1 MTPPSTT
8 ALLLALLISLPSA
21 FSLDP
26 PASLTIGGLFPMQ
39 GGWSG
44 GVQVKPASELAL
56 SIINADSSLLPSTTL
71 SLVSADTQCSADL
84 GLQGAIEVLNNEATP
99 SVILGAGCSGVCEI
113 VTRYASTIAKFEE
126 LASAEGIEIGY
137 HGVLTAT
144 DDPQNVVDS
153 LAAIKNEVNVVFFH
167 GYEPMGRKLFYRMHE
182 AGLYGADR
190 LVLTPGWWKEA
201 WFDED
206 NNATFTFGKEAE
218 IKEAADGALGLSTN
232 VQLNLEKYTG
242 WKEAFLAHQPETEGD
257 PIYHIYLAHDA
268 VYSIAKI
275 LEALRAV
282 SFSDGVSGPI
292 EFDGNNRVGAF
303 KVLRFSAA
311 ANASSEV
318 GGWAPGGGLE
328 VLESYSVPPQI
339 VPPPPL
345 CTTTDVV
352 LTIEDCDSAGKR
364 AVAYAFNTTD
374 EGNSVCEGGEELPEP
389 TEVDCEYTPA
399 SSTTGMLATLLG
411 AAGAAVCICWSL
423 YMLKNKKHKAIVHAQ
438 LGFCLIFSSSAGL
451 MSLSQMLFVGPNT
464 DVSCTLRPFLFN
476 ILFDVMFGSLIIKT
490 YRVWKLLSNKSLRRV
505 KVTFS
510 DTAAKLA
517 AVVAIDIVLLII
529 WKVTDGMQVET
540 VVNDDLMPYGTY
552 TTEECNKADVF
563 EFATGFFKVLLVG
576 VGALASWYTRQFPA
590 DLSEAFWIAA
600 SIYQVLVFGL
610 VGLLWK
616 GINPGSVLLVQ
627 GVLVPIAAVSTTS
640 MIFAPKV
647 QMINNPDLM
656 KDMDRMTATAGGQS
670 LDAEHAMELQTLV
683 DKLQTEIEGLKKS
696 GAKGGGGGG
705 EGGGGAPLPG
715 EVRGAEDV

>member
-1 MTPPSTT
+1 
-8 ALLLALLISLPSA
+8 
-21 FSLDP
+21 
-26 PASLTIGGLFPMQ
+26 
-39 GGWSG
+39 
-44 GVQVKPASELAL
+44 
-56 SIINADSSLLPSTTL
+56 
-71 SLVSADTQCSADL
+71 
-84 GLQGAIEVLNNEATP
+84 
-99 SVILGAGCSGVCEI
+99 VI
-113 VTRYASTIAKFEE
+113 
-126 LASAEGIEIGY
+126 
-137 HGVLTAT
+137 T
-144 DDPQNVVDS
+144 DG
-153 LAAIKNEVNVVFFH
+153 LAAD
-167 GYEPMGRKLFYRMHE
+167 EPY
-182 AGLYGADR
+182 
-190 LVLTPGWWKEA
+190 W
-201 WFDED
+201 ED
-206 NNATFTFGKEAE
+206 G
-218 IKEAADGALGLSTN
+218 S
-232 VQLNLEKYTG
+232 
-242 WKEAFLAHQPETEGD
+242 
-257 PIYHIYLAHDA
+257 
-268 VYSIAKI
+268 KI

-311 ANASSEV
+311 DAASSEV

-364 AVAYAFNTTD
+364 AVAYAFQTD
-374 EGNSVCEGGEELPEP
+374 EEGNSVCEGGEELPEP
-389 TEVDCEYTPA
+389 TEVDCEYVREAPPSLTRLPLPPFPNHNLSRYTPA

-552 TTEECNKADVF
+552 TTEECNKVRG
-563 EFATGFFKVLLVG
+563 E
-576 VGALASWYTRQFPA
+576 RQRS
-590 DLSEAFWIAA
+590 SEA
-600 SIYQVLVFGL
+600 
-610 VGLLWK
+610 
-616 GINPGSVLLVQ
+616 
-627 GVLVPIAAVSTTS
+627 
-640 MIFAPKV
+640 
-647 QMINNPDLM
+647 
-656 KDMDRMTATAGGQS
+656 
-670 LDAEHAMELQTLV
+670 
-683 DKLQTEIEGLKKS
+683 
-696 GAKGGGGGG
+696 
-705 EGGGGAPLPG
+705 
-715 EVRGAEDV
+715 RGRTN